1 MLSADPEQRRTMDY
15 RIEEVNGHR
24 LLVLDGEG
32 PAVTRVRDVLELVA
46 EALPRRAS
54 MIVVTVARLDPAFFE
69 LRSGFAGEFVQKIVN
84 YRLRLA
90 VIGDISEFI
99 ANSAA
104 LTDFIRESNRGR
116 SIFFVRDL
124 DALVEKLAARSREQG

>member
-32 PAVTRVRDVLELVA
+32 PAVTRVQDVLELVA